1 LTGIT
6 ALILPGR
13 YAARV
18 AEVTNPLHTYLTQL
32 QVRVHKVQ
40 DELGKKLDNPSGNM
54 ASGKVWTSTTAK
66 TWGTRLGE
74 QHRAYND
81 ALNGL
86 DDELSSLLARTP
98 KTCSPQDAKMLRI
111 DLLGG

>member
-1 LTGIT
+1 
-6 ALILPGR
+6 
-13 YAARV
+13 V

-32 QVRVHKVQ
+32 QGRVQKVQ
-40 DELGKKLDNPSGNM
+40 DELGKKLDNPANNM
-54 ASGKVWTSTTAK
+54 ASGKVWTSAAAK
-66 TWGTRLGE
+66 TWGARLGE

-86 DDELSSLLARTP
+86 DDELSGMLARTP
-98 KTCSPQDAKMLRI
+98 KTCSPQEAKMLRM